1 MRIATPLDRFYNPDV
16 GLLILR
22 LVLGIIFLAHGA
34 QKLFG
39 AFGGG
44 GIAGTAGFFGSLGI
58 PMPQV
63 MAVVVAVFEF
73 LGGLLVLI
81 GFLTPLGG
89 LMITAVM
96 AGAIATVHMSKGFFV
111 GNGGIE
117 FPLMLLASGLA
128 LAFTGPGRFS
138 VEGATVDVNRR
149 ARVETVPIRGAGRG

>member
-16 GLLILR
+16 GLLVLR
-22 LVLGIIFLAHGA
+22 LALGIIFLAHGA

-44 GIAGTAGFFGSLGI
+44 GIAGTAGFFGSIGV
-58 PMPQV
+58 PMPQL

-81 GFLTPLGG
+81 GFLTPLAG
-89 LMITAVM
+89 LMITGVM
-96 AGAIATVHMSKGFFV
+96 AGAIVTFHMSKGFFA

-117 FPLMLLASGLA
+117 FPLILLASGLA
-128 LAFTGPGRFS
+128 LVFTGPGRFS
-138 VEGATVDVNRR
+138 VEGANAEVSQRP
-149 ARVETVPIRGAGRG
+149 RVETVPIRGTSRG